1 MMRRLA
7 IDEGRGRRQ
16 RRPLIV
22 WLIVIGLLAYA
33 GQGPLL
39 MVAGDVAMG
48 ARTEMRRTG
57 GAEERFMHQYFWVM
71 SYAFSTADGARHTV
85 HSRKLA
91 ADSGPRGYALT
102 EQVFYLPSAPIV
114 NVLAR
119 DAGPGLGTAGIL
131 ALAAFLLWLSAPR
144 APRDRTGRHG
154 ADRATV
160 RSRKVRARKAGRQFL
175 SAHQTEQWLR
185 RYRSHGR
192 TYAWSFFTVVV
203 LLVSGV
209 IWLQLGA
216 LDEEAWYAL
225 GFFVFVF
232 LLLALWSRRATSRG
246 WQGVL
251 HDKTIAIERIRR
263 DDVSADQLIERR
275 VLHVDTG
282 NGAVTLRVSPE
293 LFDYFEQG
301 DRLFKVPGF
310 DWPEKTTLGADH
322 RACIACGAVL
332 DRDAPRCPR
341 CSALVPDHAALLR
354 LAEVHAEA
362 GEGTV

>member
-1 MMRRLA
+1 MMRRPA
-7 IDEGRGRRQ
+7 IDEGRSRRQ

-48 ARTEMRRTG
+48 TRTEMRRTG
-57 GAEERFMHQYFWVM
+57 GAEERFMHQYFWVV

-91 ADSGPRGYALT
+91 ADSGPRGYALA
-102 EQVFYLPSAPIV
+102 EKVFYLPSVPIV

-119 DAGPGLGTAGIL
+119 DAGPGIGTAGIL
-131 ALAAFLLWLSAPR
+131 ALAGFLLWLSAPR
-144 APRDRTGRHG
+144 DRAGRHS
-154 ADRATV
+154 AVRATG
-160 RSRKVRARKAGRQFL
+160 RSRKDRAPNAGQQSL
-175 SAHQTEQWLR
+175 SAEQTAQWLR

-192 TYAWSFFTVVV
+192 TYAWGFFTVVV

-209 IWLQLGA
+209 IWLELGA

-246 WQGVL
+246 WQGLL

-263 DDVSADQLIERR
+263 DDVSTGQQVERR

-282 NGAVTLRVSPE
+282 DGEVMLRVSPE

-310 DWPEKTTLGADH
+310 DWPEKTALGADH

-332 DRDAPRCPR
+332 DRDAARCPR
-341 CSALVPDHAALLR
+341 CSAPVPDHAALLR
-354 LAEVHAEA
+354 LTGVQAEVVR
-362 GEGTV
+362 GSV